1 MSVVTLCN
9 FCIGLLL
16 FFNIDTVDNRAK
28 IQTILQ
34 RAAPTLRN
42 QLNVDKAFTRKL
54 AASEVLTDEERA
66 IIDDIHIM
74 HQRVDK
80 LLDTMT
86 RKPVTA
92 YHSFMEI
99 LLTVDDGL
107 YNAVKSSEQEVFQGA

>member
-1 MSVVTLCN
+1 MEN
-9 FCIGLLL
+9 Q
-16 FFNIDTVDNRAK
+16 AK

-42 QLNVDKAFTRKL
+42 QLNVDNALTIELVAR
-54 AASEVLTDEERA
+54 EVLTDEERA

-74 HQRVDK
+74 HQRVDT

-86 RKPVTA
+86 RKHVKA